1 MKYLLITFLSLAVLA
16 GTCLANDTLQLQ
28 DEKDKISYSVG
39 YQVGG
44 DFKKQGVDLN
54 PAALVKGVQDAL
66 AGSGQPLLSSEEMQS
81 ILVALKKKIDTAL
94 EQEKKKTL
102 EGYRGEGRAFLAE
115 NGKKD
120 GVVTLPSGLQYKV
133 LVQGTGKS
141 PTLEDTV
148 TVNYRGTLINGK
160 EFDSSFRDKKP
171 ATVRLSTL
179 IPGWQEALPLM
190 KEGGKWQIFVPADL
204 AFGERGPLAEQVV
217 IYEIELLSVQ
227 PAS

>member
-1 MKYLLITFLSLAVLA
+1 MKYLLIIFLNLAVLA
-16 GTCLANDTLQLQ
+16 GTCLASDTLQLQ

-54 PAALVKGVQDAL
+54 PDALVKGVQDAL

-115 NGKKD
+115 NGKKQ

-160 EFDSSFRDKKP
+160 EFDSSYRDNKP